1 MNKFFL
7 NCFDF
12 KFVLKN
18 PGRMSNKIAI
28 KKKAGTIC
36 SNSIN

>member
-1 MNKFFL
+1 M

-12 KFVLKN
+12 ELDFINL
-18 PGRMSNKIAI
+18 GRIRIKTAI

-36 SNSIN
+36 SNPIF